1 MRGDF
6 LLLPL
11 LLVSAGLI
19 ATVAGINP
27 QELNDLV
34 IKSAVR
40 EVDLTER
47 YAQSNTKLTL
57 LNQGKNPLNT
67 FYYALPLDKIE

>member
-1 MRGDF
+1 MRVDF
-6 LLLPL
+6 LPL
-11 LLVSAGLI
+11 LLV
-19 ATVAGINP
+19 VAVSITIVACINP

-34 IKSAVR
+34 ITSAVR

-67 FYYALPLDKIE
+67 FYYSLPLNKID